1 MTVFW
6 VVIAVMLLSAVWFV
20 IAPLAGKVSLG
31 DADQDNQNILIA
43 KEQMKDLEKE
53 RADGN
58 VSETE
63 YHQRKDDLQKALI
76 SNVNEFDVSNEPVQ
90 KKVHKLVLLFVFIIV
105 SSIALPVYFS
115 LGSSEL
121 VVAENQQTKNTNS
134 SQHSG
139 SASNGQ
145 ASMNDLVANLAL
157 RLEADPTNIKGWQ
170 MLGRSYTS
178 MRRFKEAADVYAKL
192 YSLLGDQPGVLL
204 AYADALAMSR
214 DGKISGMPFQL
225 VMTAL
230 NKEPNNTTAL
240 WLAGL
245 GYSEKGEYKKA
256 IRLWEKLLPLFS
268 GNKKSQDKVK
278 HLISKANLRLGSESI
293 VVSEAIVVKESK
305 VTSTMKAAAPFIMV
319 NVSLSKEFRD
329 KAQPDDLVFIYA
341 KASQGPPMP
350 LAAVRK
356 RVSDLPITVR
366 LDDSM
371 AMMPQMKLSSFSVV
385 NVGARISKSGS
396 PIGQKGDLQGIVKSI
411 ESAAGV
417 NVEIVINTVK

>member
-6 VVIAVMLLSAVWFV
+6 VVIAVMLLLAVWFV
-20 IAPLAGKVSLG
+20 IAPLVGKVNLG
-31 DADQDNQNILIA
+31 DADQDSQNILIA

-63 YHQRKDDLQKALI
+63 YHQRKEDLQKALI
-76 SNVNEFDVSNEPVQ
+76 SNVNESDVSNEPVQ

-157 RLEADPTNIKGWQ
+157 RLDADPTNIKGWK

-214 DGKISGMPFQL
+214 NGKISGMPFQL

-245 GYSEKGEYKKA
+245 GYSEKGEYKEA
-256 IRLWEKLLPLFS
+256 IKLWQKLLPLFA
-268 GNKKSQDKVK
+268 GNKSSQDKVK
-278 HLISKANLRLGSESI
+278 HLISKANLRLGSET
-293 VVSEAIVVKESK
+293 IVVKEPNAASS
-305 VTSTMKAAAPFIMV
+305 VKATAPFIMV
-319 NVSLSKEFRD
+319 NVSLSKEFRN
-329 KAQPDDLVFIYA
+329 KVQPNDLVFIYA

-366 LDDSM
+366 LDDNM